1 MNINTRTL
9 SKLNHMRYVGALLLA
24 SLVSGPALAD
34 GMQSSKMHDMAEQG
48 TAMKMDDMKQAM
60 PGGMKDE
67 MQGEMKSTMHGD
79 MKAEMKGE
87 MKDGMHDDMKAGMAD
102 SAMSKDPMHSGMAKG
117 MQKGMEKGMTAG
129 MKDRMQSAPAMKMQ

>member
-9 SKLNHMRYVGALLLA
+9 SKLTHMRYVGALLLA
-24 SLVSGPALAD
+24 SLVSGLALAD

-67 MQGEMKSTMHGD
+67 MQGEMKGTMQG
-79 MKAEMKGE
+79 A

-102 SAMSKDPMHSGMAKG
+102 SAMGKDPMHSGM
-117 MQKGMEKGMTAG
+117 EKGMKAG
-129 MKDRMQSAPAMKMQ
+129 MKDRMQPAPAMKMQ